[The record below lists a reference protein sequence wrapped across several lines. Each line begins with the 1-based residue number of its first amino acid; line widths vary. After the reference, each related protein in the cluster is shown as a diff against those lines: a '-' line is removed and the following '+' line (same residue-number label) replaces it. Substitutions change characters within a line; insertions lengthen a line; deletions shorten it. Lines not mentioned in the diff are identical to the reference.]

1 VPDIKWKVT
10 KKFAF
15 PKNLGQKYKP
25 NDSAVT
31 ELKRKGKKMQSRLRD
46 IYEKNIVPELI
57 KEFGYKNTFAV
68 PKLSKIVLNMGVGE
82 AVSDKKKLDS
92 AAADLTAIAA
102 QKSIIT
108 HAKKSIATYRLREG
122 QAIGTKVTLRGKRMY
137 DFLDKLITVAL
148 PRVKDFRGLS
158 KSKFDGR
165 GNYAFGIKE
174 HLIFP
179 EISVDKIDAIRGMD
193 IVIVTTAKT
202 DDEARALLTK
212 IGLPLVLK

>member
-1 VPDIKWKVT
+1 
-10 KKFAF
+10 
-15 PKNLGQKYKP
+15 
-25 NDSAVT
+25 
-31 ELKRKGKKMQSRLRD
+31 MQSRLRE
-46 IYEKNIVPELI
+46 IYEKEVVPELV
-57 KEFGYKNTFAV
+57 KEFGYKNSFAV
-68 PKLSKIVLNMGVGE
+68 PKLTKIVLNMGVGE
-82 AVSDKKKLDS
+82 AVSDKKKLD
-92 AAADLTAIAA
+92 AAVVDLTAIAA
-102 QKSIIT
+102 QKPIIT
-108 HAKKSIATYRLREG
+108 HARKSIATYRLREG

-193 IVIVTTAKT
+193 IVIATTAKT

>member
-1 VPDIKWKVT
+1 
-10 KKFAF
+10 
-15 PKNLGQKYKP
+15 
-25 NDSAVT
+25 
-31 ELKRKGKKMQSRLRD
+31 MQSRLRE
-46 IYEKNIVPELI
+46 IYEKNVVPELV
-57 KEFGYKNTFAV
+57 KEFGYTNALAV
-68 PKLSKIVLNMGVGE
+68 PKLTKIVLNMGVGE

-92 AAADLTAIAA
+92 AVADLTAIAA
-102 QKSIIT
+102 QKSVIT
-108 HAKKSIATYRLREG
+108 RAKKSIATYRLREG
-122 QAIGTKVTLRGKRMY
+122 QEIGTKVTLRGKRMS

-193 IVIVTTAKT
+193 IVIATTAKT

>member
-1 VPDIKWKVT
+1 
-10 KKFAF
+10 
-15 PKNLGQKYKP
+15 
-25 NDSAVT
+25 
-31 ELKRKGKKMQSRLRD
+31 MQSRLRE
-46 IYEKNIVPELI
+46 IYETKVIPEL
-57 KEFGYKNTFAV
+57 KSEFGYKNDLSV
-68 PKLSKIVLNMGVGE
+68 PRLEKVVLNMGIGS
-82 AVSDKKKLDS
+82 AVTDKKKLE
-92 AAADLTAIAA
+92 AAVKDLTAIAA
-102 QKSIIT
+102 QKSVVT
-108 HAKKSIATYRLREG
+108 KAKKSIATYRLREG

-148 PRVKDFRGLS
+148 PRVKDFQGLS

-179 EISVDKIDAIRGMD
+179 EISIDRIDAILGMD
-193 IVIVTTAKT
+193 IVIATTAKT

>member
-1 VPDIKWKVT
+1 
-10 KKFAF
+10 
-15 PKNLGQKYKP
+15 
-25 NDSAVT
+25 
-31 ELKRKGKKMQSRLRD
+31 MQSRLRE
-46 IYEKNIVPELI
+46 IYEKEVVPELV
-57 KEFGYKNTFAV
+57 KEFGYTNALAV

-82 AVSDKKKLDS
+82 AVADKKKLD
-92 AAADLTAIAA
+92 AAVVDLTAIAA
-102 QKSIIT
+102 QKPIVT
-108 HAKKSIATYRLREG
+108 HARKSIATYRLREG

-179 EISVDKIDAIRGMD
+179 EISIDKIDSIRGMD
-193 IVIVTTAKT
+193 IVIATTAKT

>member
-1 VPDIKWKVT
+1 
-10 KKFAF
+10 
-15 PKNLGQKYKP
+15 
-25 NDSAVT
+25 
-31 ELKRKGKKMQSRLRD
+31 MQSRLRE
-46 IYEKNIVPELI
+46 IYEKNVVPELV
-57 KEFGYKNTFAV
+57 KEFGYKNMFAV
-68 PKLSKIVLNMGVGE
+68 PKLTKIVLNMGVGE
-82 AVSDKKKLDS
+82 ASHNSKI
-92 AAADLTAIAA
+92 AETIEGQLTKIAG
-102 QKSIIT
+102 QKCVVT
-108 HAKKSIATYRLREG
+108 KAKKSIASYKLREG
-122 QAIGTKVTLRGKRMY
+122 MPVGAMATLRGERMY

>member
-1 VPDIKWKVT
+1 
-10 KKFAF
+10 
-15 PKNLGQKYKP
+15 
-25 NDSAVT
+25 
-31 ELKRKGKKMQSRLRD
+31 MQSRLREF
-46 IYEKNIVPELI
+46 YEKNVVPELV
-57 KEFGYKNTFAV
+57 KEFGYTNALAV
-68 PKLSKIVLNMGVGE
+68 PKLTKIVLNMGVGE
-82 AVSDKKKLDS
+82 AVNDKKKLD
-92 AAADLTAIAA
+92 AAVVDLTAIAA
-102 QKSIIT
+102 QKPVVT
-108 HAKKSIATYRLREG
+108 RAKKSIATYRLREG

-179 EISVDKIDAIRGMD
+179 EISVDKIDSIRGMD
-193 IVIVTTAKT
+193 IVIATTAKT

>member
-1 VPDIKWKVT
+1 MYNPFPLLRGHKV
-10 KKFAF
+10 K
-15 PKNLGQKYKP
+15 
-25 NDSAVT
+25 
-31 ELKRKGKKMQSRLRD
+31 ELKMQSRLREF
-46 IYEKNIVPELI
+46 YEKQVVPELV
-57 KEFGYKNTFAV
+57 KEFGYTNPMAV

-82 AVSDKKKLDS
+82 AVADKKKLDA

-102 QKSIIT
+102 QKSVIT
-108 HAKKSIATYRLREG
+108 RAKKSIATYRLREG
-122 QAIGTKVTLRGKRMY
+122 QPIGTKVTLRGKRMY

-193 IVIVTTAKT
+193 IVIATTAKT

>member
-1 VPDIKWKVT
+1 
-10 KKFAF
+10 
-15 PKNLGQKYKP
+15 
-25 NDSAVT
+25 
-31 ELKRKGKKMQSRLRD
+31 MQSRLRE
-46 IYEKNIVPELI
+46 IYEKEIVPELV
-57 KEFGYKNTFAV
+57 KEFGYKNMLAV

-82 AVSDKKKLDS
+82 AVSDKKKLD
-92 AAADLTAIAA
+92 AAVVDLTAIAA
-102 QKSIIT
+102 QKPIVT

-179 EISVDKIDAIRGMD
+179 EISIDKIDSIRGMD
-193 IVIVTTAKT
+193 IVIATTAKT

>member
-1 VPDIKWKVT
+1 
-10 KKFAF
+10 
-15 PKNLGQKYKP
+15 
-25 NDSAVT
+25 
-31 ELKRKGKKMQSRLRD
+31 MQSRLRE
-46 IYEKNIVPELI
+46 IYEKEIVPELV
-57 KEFGYKNTFAV
+57 KEFGYTNKFAV

-102 QKSIIT
+102 QKSVIT

-174 HLIFP
+174 QLIFP

-193 IVIVTTAKT
+193 IVIATTAKT

>member
-1 VPDIKWKVT
+1 
-10 KKFAF
+10 
-15 PKNLGQKYKP
+15 
-25 NDSAVT
+25 
-31 ELKRKGKKMQSRLRD
+31 MQSRLRE
-46 IYEKNIVPELI
+46 IYEKEIVPELV
-57 KEFGYKNTFAV
+57 KEFGYKNMLAV

-82 AVSDKKKLDS
+82 AVSDKKKLD
-92 AAADLTAIAA
+92 AAVVDLTAIAA
-102 QKSIIT
+102 QKPIVT

-179 EISVDKIDAIRGMD
+179 EISIDKIDAIRGMD
-193 IVIVTTAKT
+193 IVIATTAKT

>member
-1 VPDIKWKVT
+1 
-10 KKFAF
+10 
-15 PKNLGQKYKP
+15 
-25 NDSAVT
+25 
-31 ELKRKGKKMQSRLRD
+31 MQSRLRD
-46 IYEKNIVPELI
+46 IYEKEIVPELV
-57 KEFGYKNTFAV
+57 KEFGYKNMLAV

-82 AVSDKKKLDS
+82 AVSDKKKLD
-92 AAADLTAIAA
+92 AAVTDLTAIAA
-102 QKSIIT
+102 QKPIIT

-179 EISVDKIDAIRGMD
+179 EIYIDKIDSIRGMD
-193 IVIVTTAKT
+193 IVIATTAKT

>member
-1 VPDIKWKVT
+1 
-10 KKFAF
+10 
-15 PKNLGQKYKP
+15 
-25 NDSAVT
+25 
-31 ELKRKGKKMQSRLRD
+31 MQSRVRE
-46 IYEKNIVPELI
+46 IYEKEIVPELI
-57 KEFGYKNTFAV
+57 KEFGYKNALEV
-68 PKLSKIVLNMGVGE
+68 PKLTKIVLNMGVGE
-82 AVSDKKKLDS
+82 AVSDKKKLD
-92 AAADLTAIAA
+92 AAVTDMTAIAA
-102 QKSIIT
+102 QKPIVT

-122 QAIGTKVTLRGKRMY
+122 QAIGCKVTLRGKRMY
-137 DFLDKLITVAL
+137 DFLDKLIVVAL

-179 EISVDKIDAIRGMD
+179 EISVDKIDSIRGMD
-193 IVIVTTAKT
+193 IVIATTAKT

>member
-1 VPDIKWKVT
+1 
-10 KKFAF
+10 
-15 PKNLGQKYKP
+15 
-25 NDSAVT
+25 
-31 ELKRKGKKMQSRLRD
+31 MQSRLREV
-46 IYEKNIVPELI
+46 YEKNIVPELV
-57 KEFGYKNTFAV
+57 KEFGYKNPMEV
-68 PKLSKIVLNMGVGE
+68 PKLTKIVLNMGVGE

-92 AAADLTAIAA
+92 AVADLTAIAA
-102 QKSIIT
+102 QKSVVT
-108 HAKKSIATYRLREG
+108 RAKKSIATYRLREG
-122 QAIGTKVTLRGKRMY
+122 QPTGTKVTLRGKRMY

-165 GNYAFGIKE
+165 GNYAFGIRE

-193 IVIVTTAKT
+193 IVIATTAKT

>member
-1 VPDIKWKVT
+1 
-10 KKFAF
+10 
-15 PKNLGQKYKP
+15 
-25 NDSAVT
+25 
-31 ELKRKGKKMQSRLRD
+31 MQSRLRE
-46 IYEKNIVPELI
+46 IYEKNVVPELV
-57 KEFGYKNTFAV
+57 KEFGYKNMFAV
-68 PKLSKIVLNMGVGE
+68 PKLTKIVLNMGVGE

-193 IVIVTTAKT
+193 VVICTTAKT

>member
-1 VPDIKWKVT
+1 
-10 KKFAF
+10 
-15 PKNLGQKYKP
+15 
-25 NDSAVT
+25 
-31 ELKRKGKKMQSRLRD
+31 MQSRLRE
-46 IYEKNIVPELI
+46 IYEKNVVPELV
-57 KEFGYKNTFAV
+57 KEFGYKNMFAV
-68 PKLSKIVLNMGVGE
+68 PKLTKIVLNMGVGE

-193 IVIVTTAKT
+193 IVICTTAKT
-202 DDEARALLTK
+202 DDEACALLTK